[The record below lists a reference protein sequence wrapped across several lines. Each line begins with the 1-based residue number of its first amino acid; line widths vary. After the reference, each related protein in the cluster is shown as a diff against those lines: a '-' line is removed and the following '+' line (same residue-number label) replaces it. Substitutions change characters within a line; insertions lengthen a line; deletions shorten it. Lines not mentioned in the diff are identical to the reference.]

1 MLCMRKGE
9 VIMKSLFDLMPNI
22 DSVIVALLVT
32 AIAFAISLVF
42 TYLVSFKMRATRS
55 FFVTSAIMPMIVAA
69 VISMVSIFLDNTA
82 TGAVRI
88 ATIAVALGLVRFR
101 SANGRAEELLLLF
114 AGIATGLVCGLGYVV
129 FALIFAI
136 VVAILFLVLSS
147 VNLFTNKKFNNEKL
161 LKITI
166 PESLEYSE
174 VFLDTFSSFLKT
186 NELVE
191 VKTTGM
197 GSLFRLSYRIEFK
210 DIKEEKQFIDELR
223 TKNGNLEISVLPY
236 VNEGKAL

>member
-1 MLCMRKGE
+1 
-9 VIMKSLFDLMPNI
+9 MKSLFDLLPNV
-22 DSVIVALLVT
+22 DSVWVALMVT
-32 AIAFAISLVF
+32 AIAFVISLVF
-42 TYLVSFKMRATRS
+42 TFLISLKMKGTKS
-55 FFVTSAIMPMIVAA
+55 FFITSAIMPMIVAA

-88 ATIAVALGLVRFR
+88 ATIAVALGLIRFR
-101 SANGRAEELLLLF
+101 STNGRAEELLLLF

-129 FALIFAI
+129 FALIFAF
-136 VVAILFLVLSS
+136 VVAVLYLVLSS
-147 VNLFTNKKFNNEKL
+147 VNLFSNKRFNNEKL

-174 VFLDTFSSFLKT
+174 VFSDTFSTYLKT

-197 GSLFRLSYRIEFK
+197 GSLFRLSYRIELNN
-210 DIKEEKQFIDELR
+210 IKEEKQFIDELR
-223 TKNGNLEISVLPY
+223 TKNGNLEISILPY
-236 VNEGKAL
+236 VIENKSL